1 MVHSRRFPHAP
12 PSACPRRGDEGDAP
26 VAALGD
32 AHVLRMKTESFDNKP
47 LSVAIGVL
55 DHAHANLNDLDL
67 VFSWDTE
74 VTFKLSV
81 KVKGSKP
88 KEERDLEE
96 YVSMISRWGTKL
108 DKDRIVNYSA
118 HNNNMDLKLV
128 GYKRANRKYPFILQD
143 VKTLKRYKFPTDWVN
158 ANFSIE
164 EMVS

>member
-1 MVHSRRFPHAP
+1 MQINRELVKRLRDKLQSLMDDQFL
-12 PSACPRRGDEGDAP
+12 
-26 VAALGD
+26 ALAKED
-32 AHVLRMKTESFDNKP
+32 SP
-47 LSVAIGVL
+47 I
-55 DHAHANLNDLDL
+55 LNGLDL
-67 VFSWDTE
+67 TIGNASFTDTE

-88 KEERDLEE
+88 KEERDLED
-96 YVSMISRWGTKL
+96 YLSVFGTRW

-164 EMVS
+164 EKAS

>member
-1 MVHSRRFPHAP
+1 MQI
-12 PSACPRRGDEGDAP
+12 
-26 VAALGD
+26 
-32 AHVLRMKTESFDNKP
+32 NKP
-47 LSVAIGVL
+47 IVRDLKGIL
-55 DHAHANLNDLDL
+55 DNVLNDNERLEQFD
-67 VFSWDTE
+67 VEVGSARFTDTE

-158 ANFSIE
+158 DNFSAE
-164 EMVS
+164 KVAS

>member
-1 MVHSRRFPHAP
+1 MQINLNKQTVR
-12 PSACPRRGDEGDAP
+12 E
-26 VAALGD
+26 
-32 AHVLRMKTESFDNKP
+32 LRDQLQT
-47 LSVAIGVL
+47 VL
-55 DHAHANLNDLDL
+55 DKNAPMQSSMLADLDIQIGNASF
-67 VFSWDTE
+67 VDTE

-96 YVSMISRWGTKL
+96 YLSVFGTRW

-143 VKTLKRYKFPTDWVN
+143 V
-158 ANFSIE
+158 
-164 EMVS
+164 

>member
-1 MVHSRRFPHAP
+1 MQI
-12 PSACPRRGDEGDAP
+12 
-26 VAALGD
+26 
-32 AHVLRMKTESFDNKP
+32 NKP
-47 LSVAIGVL
+47 IVRDLRGIL
-55 DHAHANLNDLDL
+55 DNVLNDNERLEQFD
-67 VFSWDTE
+67 VEVGSARFTDTE

-96 YVSMISRWGTKL
+96 YMSVISKWGTNW
-108 DKDRIVNYSA
+108 DKDRIVNYRG
-118 HNNNMDLKLV
+118 MDLKLV

-164 EMVS
+164 EIVS

>member
-1 MVHSRRFPHAP
+1 MQINLNKQTVRELRDQLQAVLDKHAP
-12 PSACPRRGDEGDAP
+12 MQSSMLA
-26 VAALGD
+26 
-32 AHVLRMKTESFDNKP
+32 
-47 LSVAIGVL
+47 
-55 DHAHANLNDLDL
+55 DLDIQIGNASF
-67 VFSWDTE
+67 VDTE

-96 YVSMISRWGTKL
+96 YLSVFGTRW

-164 EMVS
+164 GMVS

>member
-1 MVHSRRFPHAP
+1 MQINMNKQTVRELRDQLQVVLDKHAP
-12 PSACPRRGDEGDAP
+12 MQSSMLA
-26 VAALGD
+26 
-32 AHVLRMKTESFDNKP
+32 
-47 LSVAIGVL
+47 
-55 DHAHANLNDLDL
+55 DLDIQL
-67 VFSWDTE
+67 GNASFVDTE

-96 YVSMISRWGTKL
+96 YLSVFGTRW

>member
-1 MVHSRRFPHAP
+1 MQINLNKQTVRELRDQLQAVLDKHAP
-12 PSACPRRGDEGDAP
+12 MQSSMLA
-26 VAALGD
+26 
-32 AHVLRMKTESFDNKP
+32 
-47 LSVAIGVL
+47 
-55 DHAHANLNDLDL
+55 DLDIQIGNASF
-67 VFSWDTE
+67 VDTE

-88 KEERDLEE
+88 KEERDLDH
-96 YVSMISRWGTKL
+96 YLSVFGTRW

-164 EMVS
+164 GMVS

>member
-1 MVHSRRFPHAP
+1 MQINMNKQTVRELRDQLQVILDKHAP
-12 PSACPRRGDEGDAP
+12 MQSSMLA
-26 VAALGD
+26 
-32 AHVLRMKTESFDNKP
+32 
-47 LSVAIGVL
+47 
-55 DHAHANLNDLDL
+55 DLDIQIGNASF
-67 VFSWDTE
+67 VDTE

-96 YVSMISRWGTKL
+96 YLSVFGTRW

>member
-1 MVHSRRFPHAP
+1 MQINMNKQTVRELRDQLQVILDKNAP
-12 PSACPRRGDEGDAP
+12 MQSSMLA
-26 VAALGD
+26 
-32 AHVLRMKTESFDNKP
+32 
-47 LSVAIGVL
+47 
-55 DHAHANLNDLDL
+55 DLDIQIGNASF
-67 VFSWDTE
+67 VDTE

-88 KEERDLEE
+88 KEERDLED
-96 YVSMISRWGTKL
+96 YLSMFGTRW

-164 EMVS
+164 EMAS

>member
-1 MVHSRRFPHAP
+1 MQINLNKQTVRELRDQLQTVLDKHAP
-12 PSACPRRGDEGDAP
+12 MQSSMLA
-26 VAALGD
+26 
-32 AHVLRMKTESFDNKP
+32 
-47 LSVAIGVL
+47 
-55 DHAHANLNDLDL
+55 DLDIQIGNASF
-67 VFSWDTE
+67 VDTE

-88 KEERDLEE
+88 KEERDLED
-96 YVSMISRWGTKL
+96 YLSVFGTRW

-164 EMVS
+164 EMAS

>member
-1 MVHSRRFPHAP
+1 MQINLNKQTVR
-12 PSACPRRGDEGDAP
+12 E
-26 VAALGD
+26 
-32 AHVLRMKTESFDNKP
+32 LRDQLQT
-47 LSVAIGVL
+47 VL
-55 DHAHANLNDLDL
+55 DKNAPMQSSMLADLDIEIGNAT
-67 VFSWDTE
+67 FYDSE

-88 KEERDLEE
+88 KEERDLED
-96 YVSMISRWGTKL
+96 YLSMFGTRW

>member
-1 MVHSRRFPHAP
+1 MQI
-12 PSACPRRGDEGDAP
+12 
-26 VAALGD
+26 
-32 AHVLRMKTESFDNKP
+32 NKP
-47 LSVAIGVL
+47 IVQNIRGKLQ
-55 DHAHANLNDLDL
+55 NLLEENVGSHMLEDYD
-67 VFSWDTE
+67 VHVGNASFTDTE

-96 YVSMISRWGTKL
+96 YMSVLSKWG
-108 DKDRIVNYSA
+108 DNWDRDRVVNYRG
-118 HNNNMDLKLV
+118 MDLKLI

>member
-1 MVHSRRFPHAP
+1 MLA
-12 PSACPRRGDEGDAP
+12 
-26 VAALGD
+26 
-32 AHVLRMKTESFDNKP
+32 
-47 LSVAIGVL
+47 
-55 DHAHANLNDLDL
+55 DLDIQIGNASF
-67 VFSWDTE
+67 VDTE

-88 KEERDLEE
+88 KEERDLDH
-96 YVSMISRWGTKL
+96 YLSVFGTRW

>member
-1 MVHSRRFPHAP
+1 MQINMNKQTVRELRDQLQVILDKHAP
-12 PSACPRRGDEGDAP
+12 MQSSMLA
-26 VAALGD
+26 
-32 AHVLRMKTESFDNKP
+32 
-47 LSVAIGVL
+47 
-55 DHAHANLNDLDL
+55 DLDIQIGNASF
-67 VFSWDTE
+67 VDTE

-88 KEERDLEE
+88 KEERDLED
-96 YVSMISRWGTKL
+96 YLSVFGTRW

>member
-1 MVHSRRFPHAP
+1 MQINMNKQTVRELRDQLQVVLDKHAP
-12 PSACPRRGDEGDAP
+12 MQSSMLA
-26 VAALGD
+26 
-32 AHVLRMKTESFDNKP
+32 
-47 LSVAIGVL
+47 
-55 DHAHANLNDLDL
+55 DLDIQL
-67 VFSWDTE
+67 GNASFVDTE

-88 KEERDLEE
+88 KEERDLED
-96 YVSMISRWGTKL
+96 YLSVFGTRW

>member
-1 MVHSRRFPHAP
+1 MQINMNKQTVRELRDQLQVILDKHAP
-12 PSACPRRGDEGDAP
+12 MQSSMLA
-26 VAALGD
+26 
-32 AHVLRMKTESFDNKP
+32 
-47 LSVAIGVL
+47 
-55 DHAHANLNDLDL
+55 DLDIQIGNASF
-67 VFSWDTE
+67 VDTE

-88 KEERDLEE
+88 KEERDLDD
-96 YVSMISRWGTKL
+96 YLSMFGTRW

>member
-1 MVHSRRFPHAP
+1 MQINRELVKRLRDKLQSLMDDQFL
-12 PSACPRRGDEGDAP
+12 
-26 VAALGD
+26 ALAKED
-32 AHVLRMKTESFDNKP
+32 SP
-47 LSVAIGVL
+47 I
-55 DHAHANLNDLDL
+55 LNGLDL
-67 VFSWDTE
+67 TIGNASFTDTE

-88 KEERDLEE
+88 KEERDLED
-96 YVSMISRWGTKL
+96 YLSMFGTRW

>member
-1 MVHSRRFPHAP
+1 MQINLNKQTVR
-12 PSACPRRGDEGDAP
+12 E
-26 VAALGD
+26 
-32 AHVLRMKTESFDNKP
+32 LRDQLQT
-47 LSVAIGVL
+47 VL
-55 DHAHANLNDLDL
+55 DKNAPMQSSMLADLDIQIGNASF
-67 VFSWDTE
+67 VDTE

-96 YVSMISRWGTKL
+96 YLSVFGTRW

-143 VKTLKRYKFPTDWVN
+143 VKTLKRYKFPTDWVH

-164 EMVS
+164 EMAS

>member
-1 MVHSRRFPHAP
+1 MQI
-12 PSACPRRGDEGDAP
+12 
-26 VAALGD
+26 
-32 AHVLRMKTESFDNKP
+32 NKP
-47 LSVAIGVL
+47 IVRDLRGIL
-55 DHAHANLNDLDL
+55 DNVLNDNERLEQFD
-67 VFSWDTE
+67 VEVGSARFTDTE

-88 KEERDLEE
+88 KEERDLED
-96 YVSMISRWGTKL
+96 YLSVFGTRW

-143 VKTLKRYKFPTDWVN
+143 VKTLKRYKFPMDWVK

-164 EMVS
+164 DKAS

>member
-1 MVHSRRFPHAP
+1 MQI
-12 PSACPRRGDEGDAP
+12 
-26 VAALGD
+26 
-32 AHVLRMKTESFDNKP
+32 NKP
-47 LSVAIGVL
+47 IVRDLKGIL
-55 DHAHANLNDLDL
+55 DNVLNDNERLEQFD
-67 VFSWDTE
+67 VEVGSARFTDTE

-96 YVSMISRWGTKL
+96 YLSVFGTRW

>member
-1 MVHSRRFPHAP
+1 MQINKQVVKNLRTEIQDMFDNRLDHW
-12 PSACPRRGDEGDAP
+12 DDL
-26 VAALGD
+26 V
-32 AHVLRMKTESFDNKP
+32 AHVGNASF
-47 LSVAIGVL
+47 S
-55 DHAHANLNDLDL
+55 
-67 VFSWDTE
+67 DTE

-88 KEERDLEE
+88 KEERDLEDYLNFYAE
-96 YVSMISRWGTKL
+96 L

-158 ANFSIE
+158 DNFSIE
-164 EMVS
+164 KVGNLEEVQL